1 MTQQIRNKLEIL
13 NSNLNQ
19 LFDYI
24 NKLLDNTP
32 LPDDTLQVIEEYLDH
47 YINIYNSIDLLLR
60 KNDVS
65 KEDFKQ
71 ITDGLNRGIQMLDEI

>member
-1 MTQQIRNKLEIL
+1 MTQQVRNKLEIL

-24 NKLLDNTP
+24 NKLLDNTS

-47 YINIYNSIDLLLR
+47 YINLLLILR
-60 KNDVS
+60 KNDIS